1 MLFAPVAP
9 SVAPSKRLSD
19 GFAPPWTVLGGGR
32 PGPLL
37 CHNQGGSLGHGQCH
51 RVEDAMAV
59 YVNKLRD
66 RSRLFYGRTPAAASY
81 VRPDS

>member
-1 MLFAPVAP
+1 
-9 SVAPSKRLSD
+9 
-19 GFAPPWTVLGGGR
+19 
-32 PGPLL
+32 
-37 CHNQGGSLGHGQCH
+37 
-51 RVEDAMAV
+51 MAV